1 MVAFDAQRSG
11 GLAGNSG
18 KPCQPSR
25 QRLRSELG
33 RMRTL
38 LRCTSNATTNLSMG
52 EISLL
57 DRPESDESI
66 FKPDHKSAQAL
77 GEGSGH
83 GSQTSP
89 PGTSGVFLP
98 YTWIE
103 MEYSRSIDQSLYR
116 PNIAGM
122 ESFHRAQ

>member
-11 GLAGNSG
+11 ELAGNSG

-33 RMRTL
+33 RVRTP
-38 LRCTSNATTNLSMG
+38 LRWTTNATTNLSMG
-52 EISLL
+52 KISLL
-57 DRPESDESI
+57 DRPKSDESI

-77 GEGSGH
+77 GEGRGH

-89 PGTSGVFLP
+89 AGASGVFLP
-98 YTWIE
+98 YTWTE
-103 MEYSRSIDQSLYR
+103 MEYSR
-116 PNIAGM
+116 
-122 ESFHRAQ
+122 